1 MPSARGPGNSGSPD
15 PVQISLI
22 SPGPMIGKSLRS
34 YRIEAKLG
42 AGGMGVVYKALDS
55 RLGRTAAIKVLSATA
70 LSAERERRF
79 VQEAKAASSLN
90 HPNIVTIY
98 DVDTQEVDGK
108 PLQYIAM
115 EYVAGETLDHLIG
128 KKGLRVRDVLKYAV
142 QIADALA
149 AAHAAGIVHRDL
161 KPSNVIVSSQGVV
174 KILDFG
180 LAKLSETE
188 EADAYAETMHG
199 EGSPLTEEGTIMGTA
214 AYMSP
219 EQADGKPVDSRSDVF
234 SFGSLLY
241 EMATGQRAF
250 PGGSKLSSLSA
261 VLYKDPQPASH
272 AVAEIPLELDRIIAR
287 CLKKDPERRWQT
299 MADVKVALEELRDE
313 LDASNF
319 SGVIQVPKA
328 PSMPHTRLWAG
339 LGILAGVLLGIALSF
354 TYQQKFSRPQEP
366 PSFQRLTFRRG
377 DVTSAKF
384 APGESVVYSA
394 EWDGAPSTLF
404 SAQPGNREGQALPLP
419 SARVLAI
426 SPRGE
431 MAILLGGGDVGTLA
445 RVPFG
450 GGSPRPVLEGVSG
463 ADWGPEGDSLA
474 VVRAV
479 GGKFRLEYP
488 TGTVLYE
495 TEKRPPMMPRVS
507 ADGKLVAFFD
517 FDVEVGDYALC
528 IIGTNHP
535 RQVLS
540 HGWRA
545 IGALNWSHDN
555 REIWFSGGQPGGDP
569 ALYAVTLSGA
579 QRLIT
584 QTGGM
589 IVMQDVARDGRVL
602 LSTVNSR
609 LGILYAPPSGAALR
623 DLSWL
628 DSSLIYEISNDAR
641 SIVFV
646 ELSNGQGRNSAIY
659 LRKTDGSPAIQLGY
673 GNRPSLSP
681 DGKWV
686 ACIHNEGDRSR
697 LMLLPTGPGESEF
710 AKIEDIHFDGVEWF
724 PDNRRILFTGNETGH
739 KTRTWIYDLESNKTT
754 PITPE
759 GTQGMRVSPDG
770 KSFITVDPHKL
781 LITAVNGGNSQA
793 IADLQPGETAVRWSG
808 DGRYLFLQQHEAT
821 DIKIS
826 RLELAT
832 LRKNPWLVV
841 KVPEPGATFF
851 GPFALSADGKACATT
866 FQRDLANL
874 FLVRGLK

>member
-1 MPSARGPGNSGSPD
+1 
-15 PVQISLI
+15 
-22 SPGPMIGKSLRS
+22 
-34 YRIEAKLG
+34 
-42 AGGMGVVYKALDS
+42 
-55 RLGRTAAIKVLSATA
+55 
-70 LSAERERRF
+70 
-79 VQEAKAASSLN
+79 
-90 HPNIVTIY
+90 
-98 DVDTQEVDGK
+98 
-108 PLQYIAM
+108 
-115 EYVAGETLDHLIG
+115 
-128 KKGLRVRDVLKYAV
+128 
-142 QIADALA
+142 
-149 AAHAAGIVHRDL
+149 
-161 KPSNVIVSSQGVV
+161 
-174 KILDFG
+174 
-180 LAKLSETE
+180 
-188 EADAYAETMHG
+188 
-199 EGSPLTEEGTIMGTA
+199 MGTA

-261 VLYKDPQPASH
+261 VLYRDPQPASH
-272 AVAEIPLELDRIIAR
+272 AVAEIPPELDRVIAR

-319 SGVIQVPKA
+319 SGVIPVPKA
-328 PSMPHTRLWAG
+328 PSAPHPRLWAG
-339 LGILAGVLLGIALSF
+339 LGVLAGVLLGIALSF

-377 DVTSAKF
+377 DVSSAKF

-419 SARVLAI
+419 NARVLAI

-431 MAILLGGGDVGTLA
+431 MAILLGGEDVGTLA

-450 GGSPRPVLEGVSG
+450 GGSPRSGLEGVSG
-463 ADWGPEGDSLA
+463 ADWGPDGDSLA

-488 TGTVLYE
+488 IGTVLYE
-495 TEKRPPMMPRVS
+495 AEKRPPMMPRVS

-517 FDVEVGDYALC
+517 FDAEVGDYALC
-528 IIGTNHP
+528 VIGPNHP

-540 HGWRA
+540 RGWRA
-545 IGALNWSHDN
+545 IGALNWSPDN
-555 REIWFSGGQPGGDP
+555 REVWFSGGQPGGDP

-579 QRLIT
+579 QRLVT

-609 LGILYAPPSGAALR
+609 LGILYAPPNGAAQR

-628 DSSLIYEISNDAR
+628 DSSL
-641 SIVFV
+641 
-646 ELSNGQGRNSAIY
+646 IY

-686 ACIHNEGDRSR
+686 ACIHHEGDRSR

-710 AKIEDIHFDGVEWF
+710 AKIEDIHFDGVDWF
-724 PDNRRILFTGNETGH
+724 PDNKRILFTGNETGNQ
-739 KTRTWIYDLESNKTT
+739 TRTWIYDLESSKTT
-754 PITPE
+754 PVTPE
-759 GTQGMRVSPDG
+759 GTRGMRVSPDG
-770 KSFITVDPHKL
+770 KWFITVDPHKL
-781 LITAVNGGNSQA
+781 LMTSVNGGNSQA
-793 IADLQPGETAVRWSG
+793 IADFQPGESAVRWSG
-808 DGRYLFLQQHEAT
+808 DGRYLFLQQREAAS
-821 DIKIS
+821 IKIS
-826 RLELAT
+826 RVELAT
-832 LRKNPWLVV
+832 HRKEPWLVV
-841 KVPEPGATFF
+841 KVPEPGATLF
-851 GPFALSADGKACATT
+851 GPLALSADGKACATT

>member
-1 MPSARGPGNSGSPD
+1 
-15 PVQISLI
+15 
-22 SPGPMIGKSLRS
+22 
-34 YRIEAKLG
+34 
-42 AGGMGVVYKALDS
+42 MGVVYKAVDS
-55 RLGRTAAIKVLSATA
+55 RLGRTAAIKILPTSA
-70 LSAERERRF
+70 LNPERERRF
-79 VQEAKAASSLN
+79 AQEAKAASSLN

-98 DVDTQEVDGK
+98 EIDTQEVDGE

-128 KKGLRVRDVLKYAV
+128 KKGLRIRDVLRYAI

-149 AAHAAGIVHRDL
+149 AAHAVGIVHRDL
-161 KPSNVIVSSQGVV
+161 KPSNVIVTPQGAV

-180 LAKLSETE
+180 LAKLNESG

-199 EGSPLTEEGTIMGTA
+199 EGSPLTEEGTILGTA

-219 EQADGKPVDSRSDVF
+219 EQADGKTVDSRSDVF
-234 SFGSLLY
+234 SFGSVLY
-241 EMATGQRAF
+241 EMATGERAF
-250 PGGSKLSSLSA
+250 QGGSKLSSLSA
-261 VLYKDPQPASH
+261 VLYKDPRPASQ
-272 AVAEIPLELDRIIAR
+272 AVAEVPAELDRIIAR

-313 LDASNF
+313 MDASHF
-319 SGVIQVPKA
+319 SVATASPGVRR
-328 PSMPHTRLWAG
+328 PSRTRLWAG
-339 LGILAGVLLGIALSF
+339 LGVLAGVLLGVALSF
-354 TYQQKFSRPQEP
+354 TYQQRFSRPPEP

-384 APGESVVYSA
+384 APGDTVVYSA
-394 EWDGAPSTLF
+394 EWDGSPSTLY
-404 SAQPGNREGQALPLP
+404 SAQPGNREAQALALP
-419 SARVLAI
+419 SSRVLAI
-426 SPRGE
+426 SQRGE
-431 MAILLGGGDVGTLA
+431 MAILLGGEDVGTLA

-450 GGSPRPVLEGVSG
+450 GGSPREVLEGVSG
-463 ADWGPEGDSLA
+463 ADWGPDGDSLA

-488 TGTVLYE
+488 IGTVLYE
-495 TEKRPPMMPRVS
+495 TEKRPAMMPRVS

-528 IIGTNHP
+528 IIGANHP

-540 HGWRA
+540 RGWRA
-545 IGALNWSHDN
+545 IGALNWSPDN

-569 ALYAVTLSGA
+569 ALYAVTLSGV

-589 IVMQDVARDGRVL
+589 IVMQDVARNGRVL

-609 LGILYAPPSGAALR
+609 LGIVYSPPNGGAQR

-628 DSSLIYEISNDAR
+628 DSSLVYELSNDGG

-659 LRKTDGSPAIQLGY
+659 LRKTDGSPAVQLGY

-686 ACIHNEGDRSR
+686 ACIHHERERSS
-697 LMLLPTGPGESEF
+697 LMLLPTGPGESQF
-710 AKIEDIHFDGVEWF
+710 PKIEGMHFDGVEWF
-724 PDNRRILFTGNETGH
+724 PDNKRILFTGNETGH
-739 KTRTWIYDLESNKTT
+739 PMRTWIYDLETSKTT
-754 PITPE
+754 PVTPE
-759 GTQGMRVSPDG
+759 GTRGMRVSPDG
-770 KSFITVDPHKL
+770 KWFITVDPHKL
-781 LITAVNGGNSQA
+781 LMTPVGGGSA
-793 IADLQPGETAVRWSG
+793 KPVLDLQPGESVARWSG
-808 DGRYLFLQQHEAT
+808 DGRYLFLQQREAGS
-821 DIKIS
+821 IKIS
-826 RLELAT
+826 RLEVAAQRREL
-832 LRKNPWLVV
+832 WLVM

-851 GPFALSADGKACATT
+851 GPLALSADGKACATT

-874 FLVRGLK
+874 FLVRGLR

>member
-1 MPSARGPGNSGSPD
+1 
-15 PVQISLI
+15 
-22 SPGPMIGKSLRS
+22 MIGKSLRS

-42 AGGMGVVYKALDS
+42 AGGMGVVYKAVDS
-55 RLGRTAAIKVLSATA
+55 RLGRTAAIKILSTSA

-98 DVDTQEVDGK
+98 DIDTQEIDGK

-115 EYVAGETLDHLIG
+115 EYVAGETLDQLIG
-128 KKGLRVRDVLKYAV
+128 KKGLRIRDVLKYAI

-161 KPSNVIVSSQGVV
+161 KPSNVIVTSQGVV

-180 LAKLSETE
+180 LAKLNETG

-199 EGSPLTEEGTIMGTA
+199 EGSPLTEEGTILGTV

-219 EQADGKPVDSRSDVF
+219 EQADGKKVDSRSDVF
-234 SFGSLLY
+234 TFGSVVY

-250 PGGSKLSSLSA
+250 SGGSKLSSLSA
-261 VLYKDPQPASH
+261 VLFKDPQPASH
-272 AVAEIPLELDRIIAR
+272 AVADIPPELDRIIAR

-313 LDASNF
+313 LESSN
-319 SGVIQVPKA
+319 VAHAI
-328 PSMPHTRLWAG
+328 PSPAVRRPSRTRVWTG
-339 LGILAGVLLGIALSF
+339 LGVLAGVLLGVALHISYER
-354 TYQQKFSRPQEP
+354 TYSRPAEP

-384 APGESVVYSA
+384 APGETVVFSA
-394 EWDGAPSTLF
+394 EWDGAASTLF
-404 SAQPGNREGQALPLP
+404 SAQPGNREARALSLP

-426 SPRGE
+426 SPSGE
-431 MAILLGGGDVGTLA
+431 MAILLGGEDVGTLA

-450 GGSPRPVLEGVSG
+450 GGSPREVLEGVSG
-463 ADWGPEGDSLA
+463 ADWGPDGDSLA

-488 TGTVLYE
+488 IGTVLYE
-495 TEKRPPMMPRVS
+495 TEKRPPMTPRVS
-507 ADGKLVAFFD
+507 SDGKLVAFFD
-517 FDVEVGDYALC
+517 FDVEVGDYSLC
-528 IIGTNHP
+528 IVGPSHP

-555 REIWFSGGQPGGDP
+555 REVWFSGGQLGGDP
-569 ALYAVTLSGA
+569 ALFAINLSGV
-579 QRLIT
+579 QRLVT
-584 QTGGM
+584 QTGGI

-609 LGILYAPPSGAALR
+609 LGILYSPPNGGAQR
-623 DLSWL
+623 DLAWL
-628 DSSLIYEISNDAR
+628 DSSLIYELSNDAQ
-641 SIVFV
+641 SLVFV

-659 LRKTDGSPAIQLGY
+659 LRKTNGSPAVQLGY

-686 ACIHNEGDRSR
+686 ACIHHELERSR
-697 LMLLPTGPGESEF
+697 LMLLPTGPGESQF
-710 AKIEDIHFDGVEWF
+710 AKIDGMHFDGVEWF
-724 PDNRRILFTGNETGH
+724 PDNKRILFTGNETGH
-739 KTRTWIYDLESNKTT
+739 RTRTWIYDLETNKTT
-754 PITPE
+754 PVTPE
-759 GTQGMRVSPDG
+759 GTRGMRVSPDG

-781 LITAVNGGNSQA
+781 LLTPVGGGNSRTVV
-793 IADLQPGETAVRWSG
+793 DLQNGESVVRWSS
-808 DGRYLFLQQHEAT
+808 DGRYLFLQQREPT
-821 DIKIS
+821 SIKIS
-826 RLELAT
+826 RLEIASSHQE
-832 LRKNPWLVV
+832 PWFVV
-841 KVPEPGATFF
+841 KVPEPGAQFF
-851 GPFALSADGKACATT
+851 GPLALSADGKACAST

-874 FLVRGLK
+874 FLVRGLR

>member
-1 MPSARGPGNSGSPD
+1 
-15 PVQISLI
+15 
-22 SPGPMIGKSLRS
+22 MIGKSLRS

-42 AGGMGVVYKALDS
+42 AGGMGVVYKAVDS
-55 RLGRTAAIKVLSATA
+55 RLGRTAAIKILSSGVLN
-70 LSAERERRF
+70 AERERRF
-79 VQEAKAASSLN
+79 VQEAKTASSLN

-98 DVDTQEVDGK
+98 DIDTQDVDGK

-115 EYVAGETLDHLIG
+115 EYVAGETLDQLIG
-128 KKGLRVRDVLKYAV
+128 KKGLRIRDVLKYAV
-142 QIADALA
+142 QIADALS

-161 KPSNVIVSSQGVV
+161 KPSNVIVTPQGVV

-180 LAKLSETE
+180 LAKLNEAA

-199 EGSPLTEEGTIMGTA
+199 EGAPLTEEGTILGTV

-219 EQADGKPVDSRSDVF
+219 EQADGKKVDSRSDVF
-234 SFGSLLY
+234 SFGSVVY

-250 PGGSKLSSLSA
+250 AGGSKLSSISA
-261 VLYKDPQPASH
+261 VLYKDPQPASQ
-272 AVAEIPLELDRIIAR
+272 AVADVPPELDRIILR

-319 SGVIQVPKA
+319 AGAITVPRA
-328 PSMPHTRLWAG
+328 RSAPHTRLWAG
-339 LGILAGVLLGIALSF
+339 LGVLAGVLLGVALHIS
-354 TYQQKFSRPQEP
+354 YEQQYHRPQEP

-384 APGESVVYSA
+384 APGETVVYSA
-394 EWDGAPSTLF
+394 EWDGSPSTLF
-404 SAQPGNREGQALPLP
+404 SAQPGNREARTLELP

-431 MAILLGGGDVGTLA
+431 MAILLGGEDVGTLA

-450 GGSPRPVLEGVSG
+450 GGSPRQVLEGVSG
-463 ADWGPEGDSLA
+463 ADWGPDGDSLA
-474 VVRAV
+474 VVRTLN
-479 GGKFRLEYP
+479 GKFRLEYP
-488 TGTVLYE
+488 IGTVLYE

-507 ADGKLVAFFD
+507 IDGKLVAFFD

-528 IIGTNHP
+528 IIGLNHS

-540 HGWRA
+540 RGWRA
-545 IGALNWSHDN
+545 IGALNWSPDN
-555 REIWFSGGQPGGDP
+555 REVWFSGGQPGGDP
-569 ALYAVTLSGA
+569 ALYAVTLNGV
-579 QRLIT
+579 QRLVT

-602 LSTVNSR
+602 LSAVNSR
-609 LGILYAPPSGAALR
+609 LGILYLPPNGAPQR
-623 DLSWL
+623 DLAWL
-628 DSSLIYEISNDAR
+628 DSSLIYELSNDGQ
-641 SIVFV
+641 SLVFV
-646 ELSNGQGRNSAIY
+646 EMSNGQGRNSAIY

-686 ACIHNEGDRSR
+686 ACIHHEGDRSR
-697 LMLLPTGPGESEF
+697 LMLLPTGPGESQF
-710 AKIEDIHFDGVEWF
+710 AKIEGIHFDGVEWF
-724 PDNRRILFTGNETGH
+724 PDNRQILFTGNETGH
-739 KTRTWIYDLESNKTT
+739 PMRTWIYDLQTNKAT
-754 PITPE
+754 PVTPE
-759 GTQGMRVSPDG
+759 GTRGMRVSPDG
-770 KSFITVDPHKL
+770 KWFISVDPHKL
-781 LITAVNGGNSQA
+781 LMTPVSGGTPKTVV
-793 IADLQPGETAVRWSG
+793 DLQPGESAVRWSS
-808 DGRYLFLQQHEAT
+808 DGRYVFLQQREAAS
-821 DIKIS
+821 IKIS
-826 RLELAT
+826 RLEIAT
-832 LRKNPWLVV
+832 QRKEPWLVV

-851 GPFALSADGKACATT
+851 GPLALSADGKACATT